1 MNNILNN
8 VINNVTKTA
17 ITSRRQFLFASAAI
31 SGGFALGFA
40 LPQGKAHA
48 AAAAENTRV
57 NIWVEVAADDTVT
70 IRYARSEMG
79 QGSLTS
85 APQLVADELDANW
98 DQVRIAYVDVNEHIR
113 MANAWGSM
121 ATVGSQTIRN
131 SQSYLRE
138 AGATA
143 RAMLVAAAAQSW
155 SVPAGE
161 ITVSNGIVS
170 HAASGRQSGFG
181 ALAALAATLPVPGTV
196 TLKDPANWSIIGQ
209 SMSRVDIPA
218 SVDGSQVYGVDIS
231 LPGMVYAAIAQCPV
245 FGGKVASFDAAAV
258 RNRRGI
264 LDVFAIDDGAALVVV
279 ADNWWRASQAL
290 QAIETQWDEGGNGN
304 VDNAS
309 LREFFKAGLVADDA
323 APLAGNKGDVDA
335 ALAGASK
342 VLEAEYYTPY
352 LSHSPMEPMGA
363 TVVID
368 PDKVQVWTSTQSA
381 DSVALEIAGALE
393 LRPEN
398 VIVHRVQAGGGFGR
412 RGGTGDFTRQAALI
426 AARMPAGTPVKLL
439 WTREED
445 TQHGFYRPLA
455 MYKMQAGLDANNKIT
470 GWRARI
476 ASGSLM
482 LQRIGMPQLPNGVD
496 AMATEGFTRLPYLVD
511 DQDQSYKECR
521 THVPIGFWRTV
532 GWSQTPFAREQFID
546 ELAVAAGE
554 DPYQFRLNNMAADEL
569 SRHIL
574 QTVAEAAGWDTAPA
588 PGVFRGIATTEPYG
602 SFTAAVV
609 ELSVNDAGAIKV
621 HRIVQAINCG
631 HVVNPDNV
639 IAQIQG
645 ATVWALSAALW
656 GEISI
661 ERGRVREA
669 NFHDYRVLRMAE
681 MPKVEVV
688 LAPTGGFWGGVGE
701 PGQAP
706 LLPAFCNAI
715 YAATGRRIRELPLR
729 HQGFTFA

>member
-1 MNNILNN
+1 M
-8 VINNVTKTA
+8 KTLT
-17 ITSRRQFLFASAAI
+17 TSRRQFLLASAAV
-31 SGGFALGFA
+31 SGGFALGLA
-40 LPQGKAHA
+40 LPEGKARA
-48 AAAAENTRV
+48 AAADASTRI
-57 NIWVEVAADDTVT
+57 NIWVEIAPDDTVT

-113 MANAWGSM
+113 TERAWGSM
-121 ATVGSQTIRN
+121 QTVGSQTIRN

-155 SVPAGE
+155 DVPVAE
-161 ITVSNGIVS
+161 ITVSNGVVA
-170 HAASGRQSGFG
+170 HAASGKQSGFG
-181 ALAALAATLPVPGTV
+181 ALAALAATQAVPESV
-196 TLKDPANWSIIGQ
+196 TLKDPANWTIIGQ
-209 SMSRVDIPA
+209 SFPRVDIPA
-218 SVDGSQVYGVDIS
+218 SVDGSQLYGVDVS
-231 LPGMVYAAIAQCPV
+231 LPGMIYAAIAQCPV
-245 FGGKVASFDAAAV
+245 FGGKVASFDATKV
-258 RNRRGI
+258 RSNRGI
-264 LDVFAIDDGAALVVV
+264 IDIFAIDDGAALVVV
-279 ADNWWRASQAL
+279 ADNWWRAKQAL
-290 QAIETQWDEGGNGN
+290 AGVEIQWDEGGNGDVN
-304 VDNAS
+304 NAS
-309 LREFFKAGLVADDA
+309 LRAYFQEGLVATDA

-335 ALAGASK
+335 ALAGASQ

-352 LSHSPMEPMGA
+352 LSHTPMEPMGA
-363 TVVID
+363 TVMIG
-368 PDKVQVWTSTQSA
+368 PDQVQVWTSTQSA
-381 DSVALEIAGALE
+381 DGVATEVAGALGVP
-393 LRPEN
+393 PETI
-398 VIVHRVQAGGGFGR
+398 IVHRVQAGGGFGR
-412 RGGTGDFTRQAALI
+412 RGGTGDFTKQTALI

-455 MYKMQAGLDANNKIT
+455 MYKLQAGLDANNKIT

-482 LQRIGMPQLPNGVD
+482 KQRIGMPELPGGTD
-496 AMATEGFTRLPYLVD
+496 AMATEGFTRLPYLID
-511 DQDQSYKECR
+511 DQDQSYIERR

-532 GWSQTPFAREQFID
+532 GWSQTPFAREGFID
-546 ELAVAAGE
+546 ELAAAAGE
-554 DPYQFRLNNMAADEL
+554 DPYQFRLRHMAEDEL

-574 QTVAEAAGWDTAPA
+574 QTVADAAGWGNAPA
-588 PGVFRGIATTEPYG
+588 AGVFRGIATTEPYG

-609 ELSVNDAGAIKV
+609 ELSVDAAGAIKV
-621 HRIVQAINCG
+621 HRITQAINSG
-631 HVVNPDNV
+631 HVVNPDN
-639 IAQIQG
+639 ITAQIQG
-645 ATVWALSAALW
+645 ATVWALSAAMW

-661 ERGRVREA
+661 DKGRVEQA

-681 MPKVEVV
+681 MPKVDVV

-706 LLPAFCNAI
+706 LLPALCNAI

>member
-1 MNNILNN
+1 MKN
-8 VINNVTKTA
+8 VISDVSTTVP
-17 ITSRRQFLFASAAI
+17 TSRRKFLLASAAV

-40 LPQGKAHA
+40 LPQNKAQA
-48 AAAAENTRV
+48 ASANENTRV
-57 NIWVEVAADDTVT
+57 NIWVEVAPDDTVT

-98 DQVRIAYVDVNEHIR
+98 DQVKIAYVDVNEHLR
-113 MANAWGSM
+113 MDRAWGSM
-121 ATVGSQTIRN
+121 QTVGSQTIRN

-143 RAMLVAAAAQSW
+143 RALLVAAAAQTW
-155 SVPAGE
+155 GVPAGD
-161 ITVSNGIVS
+161 ITVSNGIVR

-181 ALAALAATLPVPGTV
+181 ALAALAATLPVPETV
-196 TLKDPANWSIIGQ
+196 ALKDPANWTIIGK
-209 SMSRVDIPA
+209 SFPRVDIPA
-218 SVDGSQVYGVDIS
+218 SVDGSQVYGVDVS
-231 LPGMVYAAIAQCPV
+231 LPGMVYASIAQCPV
-245 FGGKVASFDAAAV
+245 FGGKVSSFDASAA
-258 RNRRGI
+258 RKRRGI

-279 ADNWWRASQAL
+279 ADNWWRAKQAL
-290 QAIETQWDEGGNGN
+290 DTVVIEWDERGNGN

-309 LREFFKAGLVADDA
+309 LRAFFQAGLAADDA
-323 APLAGNKGDVDA
+323 APLPANKGDVDA

-342 VLEAEYYTPY
+342 VLEAEYFTPY

-363 TVVID
+363 TVMID
-368 PDKVQVWTSTQSA
+368 PDKIQVWTSTQSA
-381 DSVALEIAGALE
+381 DGVAMEVAQALEMP
-393 LRPEN
+393 PET

-455 MYKMQAGLDANNKIT
+455 MYKLQAGLDANNNIV

-482 LQRIGMPQLPNGVD
+482 LQRIGMPQLPNGID
-496 AMATEGFTRLPYLVD
+496 AMATEGFTHLPYQVN

-554 DPYQFRLNNMAADEL
+554 DPYQFRLRHMADDDL
-569 SRHIL
+569 SRRIL

-588 PGVFRGIATTEPYG
+588 AGVYRGIATTEPYG

-609 ELSVNDAGAIKV
+609 ELSVNSAGGIKV

-639 IAQIQG
+639 IAQTQG
-645 ATVWALSAALW
+645 ATVWALSAAMW
-656 GEISI
+656 GEINI
-661 ERGRVREA
+661 ERGRVKEA
-669 NFHDYRVLRMAE
+669 NFHDYRLLRMAE
-681 MPKVEVV
+681 MPKVDVV
-688 LAPTGGFWGGVGE
+688 LEPTGGFWGGVGE

-715 YAATGRRIRELPLR
+715 YAATGRRIRELPLQ
-729 HQGFTFA
+729 HHGFTFA